1 MEFSNSVKFKPTDP
15 KQRADSHCSHLSCHH
30 SYCVWPWGLLR
41 GCNVTIPGKVHGQCV
56 TYCSHCSLY
65 LRLEVPS
72 PGKLLLTYEVG
83 IRSPC
88 LWYHSTLAFYPSPA
102 SLLPGNF
109 SITPKCSQELQD
121 GKSGNTWIL
130 LLLLY
135 HPAWSHCQIQHCC
148 SLTQLCL
155 TLCTP
160 LTIAHRLPFSS
171 LSFMREAIGAPLVCK
186 MDTWMTGRLVGF
198 FKPVMWYYLYTW
210 WSRL

>member
-1 MEFSNSVKFKPTDP
+1 MSTSQLKSWVLLTVYLCIWGEAILFYFLSIYGSWTLESMEFSNSVKFKPTDP
-15 KQRADSHCSHLSCHH
+15 KQCADSHSSHLSCHH
-30 SYCVWPWGLLR
+30 SYCAWPWGLLR

-155 TLCTP
+155 TLCDPT
-160 LTIAHRLPFSS
+160 
-171 LSFMREAIGAPLVCK
+171 
-186 MDTWMTGRLVGF
+186 
-198 FKPVMWYYLYTW
+198 YYST
-210 WSRL
+210 